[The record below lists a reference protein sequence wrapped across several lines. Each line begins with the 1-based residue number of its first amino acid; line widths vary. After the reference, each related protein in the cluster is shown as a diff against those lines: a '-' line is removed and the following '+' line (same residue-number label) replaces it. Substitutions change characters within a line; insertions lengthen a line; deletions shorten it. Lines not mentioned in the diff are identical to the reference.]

1 MVALRIKMEILK
13 TLLELKNSLLDFV
26 FPPHCLLCN
35 RFISS
40 EESESNGFRPAGLVC
55 QDCWNSLNVLPHPFC
70 PTCRAFLN
78 QSMRRCP
85 SCSESFYLSLNRSLG
100 LFDPYYQTLLHH
112 FKYKR
117 KISLGKELGKRLGEL
132 LIQDKF
138 LKDYDYL
145 LPVPLHRSKERE
157 RGYNQSKILAEEISE
172 LTFLPL
178 LDKVLMRKKNT
189 RDQTNLNAEERER
202 NVRGAFVV
210 RDKIVLIGKRIIL
223 VDDVMTTG
231 ATLKECSR
239 VLKEAGVKEVA
250 GATVAVVNF

>member
-1 MVALRIKMEILK
+1 MKIIK
-13 TLLELKNSLLDFV
+13 TCLELKNSILDFV
-26 FPPHCLLCN
+26 FPPYCLLCN
-35 RFISS
+35 RLISS
-40 EESESNGFRPAGLVC
+40 EEGKSKGFRPAGLVC
-55 QDCWNSLNVLPHPFC
+55 QDCWKNLNILPYPFC
-70 PTCRAFLN
+70 PTCRTFLN

-85 SCSESFYLSLNRSLG
+85 KCSEWSSLNINRSLG
-100 LFDPYYQTLLHH
+100 LFDPHYQILLHH

-132 LIQDKF
+132 LIQDEF
-138 LKDYDYL
+138 SKDYGYII
-145 LPVPLHRSKERE
+145 PVPLHSSRERE
-157 RGYNQSKILAEEISE
+157 RGYNQSRILAEEISR

-178 LDKVLMRKKNT
+178 LDKVLIRKKNT

-202 NVRGAFVV
+202 NVRGAFAV
-210 RDKIVLIGKRIIL
+210 RGQIVPKGERVIL

-250 GATVAVVNF
+250 GVTLAVVNF

>member
-1 MVALRIKMEILK
+1 MEILK
-13 TLLELKNSLLDFV
+13 ACFELKNSLLDFV

-40 EESESNGFRPAGLVC
+40 EESKSNGFRPAGLVC
-55 QDCWNSLNVLPHPFC
+55 EDCWNSLNVLPHPFC
-70 PTCRAFLN
+70 PTCRTFLN
-78 QSMRRCP
+78 QSTRRCS
-85 SCSESFYLSLNRSLG
+85 SCLGSSSLSFNRSLG

-132 LIQDKF
+132 LKQDEF
-138 LKDYDYL
+138 SKDYDYL
-145 LPVPLHRSKERE
+145 MPVPLHNARERE

-178 LDKVLMRKKNT
+178 LDKVLIRKKNT

-210 RDKIVLIGKRIIL
+210 RDNIELKGKKVIL

-250 GATVAVVNF
+250 GVTVVVVNF